1 MFHYFRLVFT
11 LLTKTL
17 RQNLRTKKNKGR
29 CITHGNDI
37 QFGAA
42 DVNRTD
48 WRTGETPSG
57 GMQASA
63 RGLARIASLMANQG
77 SIGGKQVIG
86 KKTVEELHSEPVVE
100 YEALTD
106 KRTIYTKGGVHYYS
120 SELLDK

>member
-1 MFHYFRLVFT
+1 MIFNI
-11 LLTKTL
+11 LTKML
-17 RQNLRTKKNKGR
+17 RQNFRTKKNKGR

-37 QFGAA
+37 QFGAT

-86 KKTVEELHSEPVVE
+86 KKTVEELHSEPVVQ

-120 SELLDK
+120 SQLLESPSYFEK